1 MRGDRRIEMDLVVT
15 FVGGPG
21 AIAGS
26 TAVVDTL
33 HQVKAFFDEHDRQV
47 FLYKRD
53 PLICELCYIY
63 DHNLSKGMS
72 AKYDEAK
79 KLFNSLVPANLKL
92 EDSKPTPPEVE
103 IPPGTFRIGDTVQGG
118 TGLDSD
124 EDEPF
129 NPDED

>member
-21 AIAGS
+21 SIANS

-33 HQVKAFFDEHDRQV
+33 HEVKAFFNERDRQV
-47 FLYKRD
+47 LLYKRD
-53 PLICELCYIY
+53 PMICELCYIY
-63 DHNLSKGMS
+63 DHNLSQGMS

-79 KLFNSLVPANLKL
+79 KLFNELVPANLKL
-92 EDSKPTPPEVE
+92 EDSKPIPPEVE

-124 EDEPF
+124 
-129 NPDED
+129 DEDDDV